1 LLGFNRWHL
10 FKMLA
15 VIGSIAIIVWLAL
28 AYFIPAPPS
37 KFTIATGAKNQT
49 YEAIGKRYQDILA
62 RSHIELDIRLTNGA
76 VENLDLLNDAA
87 SGIKVAI
94 VQSGL
99 SDSDHAPDLMS
110 LGRINLQIYWLFH
123 RADAPLNDLRL
134 LKGKRIA
141 IGPVGSGQRATTE
154 KILGASGVSYDNTT
168 LLTLSSQDAET
179 ALIDGKI
186 DALFLPFAQD
196 ATVLRSLLGNAR
208 LLAMNFTEAD
218 ALTRIIP
225 SLVRL
230 TLPRAVLD
238 FEKIVPAADIT
249 LLASPNVVLVR
260 KDIHPAL
267 IDLLAQTIVEA
278 HSKPGIYQAAGEFPS
293 QTDSEYPMAQS
304 ARDFYKNGPSFLNR
318 YLPFWL
324 TNYAQRA
331 LAVLAAVVAIV
342 LPIFSYAPRL
352 CRSLVENR
360 LRSLYRRLR
369 AIEASL
375 QIESGLADQAA
386 LEADL
391 DSVDRA
397 TNILGVPMRHSEM
410 FFSLKVHIDLVRA
423 RLASRRDELLKPASK
438 VA

>member
-1 LLGFNRWHL
+1 MLGL
-10 FKMLA
+10 KPLQLVKGLA
-15 VIGSIAIIVWLAL
+15 AIFCIAVLVWLAL

-49 YEAIGKRYQDILA
+49 YEAIAKRYQGILA
-62 RSHIELDIRLTNGA
+62 RSHVELDIRLTNGA
-76 VENLDLLNDAA
+76 VENLELLNDAA

-99 SDSDHAPDLMS
+99 SDSDYAPDLLS
-110 LGRINLQIYWLFH
+110 LGRINYQIYWLFH
-123 RADAPLNDLRL
+123 SADAPLNDLRQ

-154 KILGASGVSYDNTT
+154 KILGISGVTHDNSA
-168 LLTLSSQDAET
+168 LLNLSSQGAVDALNE
-179 ALIDGKI
+179 GKI
-186 DALFLPFAQD
+186 DALFLPFAPD
-196 ATVLRSLLGNAR
+196 APVLLSMLKNPRVK
-208 LLAMNFTEAD
+208 AMSFSEAE
-218 ALTRIIP
+218 ALTRIFP

-230 TLPRAVLD
+230 VFPRAVLD
-238 FEKIVPAADIT
+238 FERVIPATDMI
-249 LLASPNVVLVR
+249 LIASPNVVLVR

-267 IDLLAQTIVEA
+267 IDLLAQTIVEV
-278 HSKPGIYQAAGEFPS
+278 HGKPGIYQQAGEFPS
-293 QTDSEYPMAQS
+293 QTDPEFPMAQS
-304 ARDFYKNGPSFLNR
+304 ARDFYKNGPTFLNR

-324 TNYAQRA
+324 TNYAQRT
-331 LAVLAAVVAIV
+331 LAVLAAVIAIV
-342 LPIFSYAPRL
+342 LPMFSYAPRL
-352 CRSLVENR
+352 YRSLVENR

-375 QIESGLADQAA
+375 QKDATAAEQAA

-397 TNILGVPMRHSEM
+397 TNILGVPIRHSEL

-423 RLASRRDELLKPASK
+423 RLASRRAELHGRASK
-438 VA
+438 AA